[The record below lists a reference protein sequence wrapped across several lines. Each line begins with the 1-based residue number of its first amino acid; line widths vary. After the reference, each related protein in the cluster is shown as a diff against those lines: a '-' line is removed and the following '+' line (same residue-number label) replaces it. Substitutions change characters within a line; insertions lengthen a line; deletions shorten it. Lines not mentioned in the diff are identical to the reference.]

1 MDICGKLFR
10 THAAGWFNRSSRD
23 VKSYNGVNDM
33 KTSQN
38 YKLRKRKIKKENKRM
53 EQEVNRR
60 KKESNPHVVVVK
72 YVIKMGT
79 SAAEEMKKERGKV

>member
-1 MDICGKLFR
+1 
-10 THAAGWFNRSSRD
+10 
-23 VKSYNGVNDM
+23 
-33 KTSQN
+33 
-38 YKLRKRKIKKENKRM
+38 M